1 MFRSVIRSPAI
12 AACGALGAV
21 AAGSARATNWLVTMG
36 GGVNLAPPYEGA
48 GNDDP
53 RPSLT
58 FNLRRAN
65 VSYRFTPPDGGNT
78 IALISTHRPLKLPR
92 PGGTGPPSGGEL
104 RALPAGQSRPG
115 L

>member
-78 IALISTHRPLKLPR
+78 IALISTHHFVF
-92 PGGTGPPSGGEL
+92 GPVVRFSVF
-104 RALPAGQSRPG
+104 AGRHRRSKRSRQDRVRC
-115 L
+115 